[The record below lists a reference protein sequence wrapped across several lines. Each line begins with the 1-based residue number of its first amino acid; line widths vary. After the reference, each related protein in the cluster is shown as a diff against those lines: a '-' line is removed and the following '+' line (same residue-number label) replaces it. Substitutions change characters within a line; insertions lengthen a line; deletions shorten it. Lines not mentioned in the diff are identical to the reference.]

1 MRALALPAIR
11 FYQRRI
17 SPYKGFCCAYRSQ
30 LGRCSCSEL
39 GLRAIRRYGL
49 LKGVGVLQQRLELC
63 GVTYRRH
70 WENVK
75 GSQRGSAPCDI
86 PCDCST
92 GSGCDIPNFDCKG
105 VSRYVSCCDGCS
117 SCDWPDRKKK
127 REDEKYVYIP
137 PSRRPSQE
145 Q

>member
-17 SPYKGFCCAYRSQ
+17 SPYKGFCCAYRSH
-30 LGRCSCSEL
+30 LGRDSCSEL

-49 LKGVGVLQQRLELC
+49 LKGIAVLRQRLELC
-63 GVTYRRH
+63 GVTFRRH
-70 WENVK
+70 WESARA
-75 GSQRGSAPCDI
+75 SQRGSAPCDI

-92 GSGCDIPNFDCKG
+92 GSGCALPNTDCKS
-105 VSRYVSCCDGCS
+105 VSRYVSCCDAC

-127 REDEKYVYIP
+127 REDDKYVYIP
-137 PSRRPSQE
+137 PTRKHAERQ
-145 Q
+145 

>member
-17 SPYKGFCCAYRSQ
+17 SPHKGFCCAYRSH
-30 LGRCSCSEL
+30 LDRDSCSEL

-49 LKGVGVLQQRLELC
+49 LKGIGVLQERLKLC

-70 WENVK
+70 SANAK
-75 GSQRGSAPCDI
+75 SSQRGSAPCDL
-86 PCDCST
+86 PCDCSS
-92 GSGCDIPNFDCKG
+92 GSGCDLPSFDCKG
-105 VSRYVSCCDGCS
+105 VSRYVSCCDAC

-127 REDEKYVYIP
+127 KENDQNVYIP
-137 PSRRPSQE
+137 PARRHAQR